1 MDRLAA
7 YWHWNDRQCWDQ
19 AVMVIRHQKV
29 NVEELVTYAKGEG
42 AAGDI
47 DRLFKQAGKGG

>member
-1 MDRLAA
+1 
-7 YWHWNDRQCWDQ
+7 
-19 AVMVIRHQKV
+19 MVIRHQKV